1 MEQSISPYKPG
12 KTTAVYIAL
21 AGLIVWFTLILQL
34 SISIPAYMQTGHS
47 WMGAVVQILSF
58 FTIQSNLLAGVCL
71 WALLLKPS
79 NTLYRFFS
87 RGYVV
92 GGICLYIIVV
102 GLVYNIILRSL
113 WHPTGLFKL
122 ADELLHSVNPLL
134 FVIYWL
140 FFARRENL
148 KWKQSIN
155 WLGFP
160 FIYLI
165 YTLIRGAITRFYPY
179 PFVDV
184 AKLGYGRVLINSLVL
199 LIVFLVLG
207 LLLIFVSRLFKHR
220 VS

>member
-1 MEQSISPYKPG
+1 MEQSVSPYKPG
-12 KTTAVYIAL
+12 KPASIYASA
-21 AGLIVWFTLILQL
+21 AGLIVWFALILQL

-47 WMGAVVQILSF
+47 WMGAVIQILSF
-58 FTIQSNLLAGVCL
+58 FTIQSNLLAGVSL

-87 RGYVV
+87 RGYVI

-140 FFARRENL
+140 FFARSENL
-148 KWKQSIN
+148 KWKQSIY

-160 FIYLI
+160 FLYLI
-165 YTLIRGAITRFYPY
+165 YTLIRGAITRSYPY
-179 PFVDV
+179 PFIDAV
-184 AKLGYGRVLINSLVL
+184 KLGYGQVLISSLVL

-207 LLLIFVSRLFKHR
+207 LLLIFVSRKMKR
-220 VS
+220 ST